1 METVQGTYNIG
12 LVIVSCI
19 ISVLASYSALNLAGR
34 IHLANGRLR
43 VFWLAGGAVSMGI
56 GIWSM
61 HFVGMLA
68 LQLPMQMTYNIPLVI
83 LSMVV
88 PIFVSFIALWT
99 VTRKNLTRRALWTGG
114 LLLASGVVDMH
125 YTGMAAMAM
134 RITYNPWLVG
144 LSVVIAITASLAAL
158 ALMRE
163 LRQEGSR
170 LLYKWASALI
180 MGAAIA
186 GMHYTGMAAA
196 RFHIHE
202 HSVSSLSSD
211 QVDMDSLA
219 LIIAL
224 SSILLIGFTIY
235 GAFINGRLNLK
246 DQMIR
251 EQEKWYRALYENNVD
266 GIVSIDT
273 KGQIVDMNQALLD
286 LTGSCR
292 ADFIGRP
299 VTALQRFFDPDAYR
313 AARSRH
319 DEAFMTSPVAYE
331 TQILHPNGQTV
342 HLGVVSVPIS
352 LDGKPTGTHI
362 IVRDITQQKKT
373 QATVEHL
380 AYHDELTSLPNRR
393 QFNSLVEERIERA
406 EGNERIAVMVL
417 DIDRFKMINDSLGH
431 AYGDAFLQK
440 VGQRIC
446 EVIDPEKVVLSRM
459 GGDEFA
465 LMYCSFA
472 SDDEVSRLAQRIVSV
487 IQVPYTLKDNDFY
500 VTASIGIAM
509 YPEHGEDREELI
521 KNADSAM
528 YEVKREGKNGYRFYS
543 PELDE
548 ELLFKIEIEADLRK
562 AVERGEFEVY
572 YQPQYRMPDRELIGM
587 EALLRWKHP
596 VRGMIPPDRFIP
608 IAEETGLIMEI
619 GRWVLEQACRQ
630 TKSWHDEG
638 QPKVP
643 VSVNL
648 STQQFH
654 QPDLEFEIERTLV
667 ETGLEPQYLE
677 LEITESMM
685 MDATLSIAIMNR
697 LKRLGI
703 RLSLDDF
710 GTGYSSLSYLS
721 MLPISRLKIDRSF
734 VMRLEESGNERAIVT
749 TIIAMAYSLGMDVI
763 AEGIETEGQLEI
775 LTGQRCL
782 EFQGYYFS
790 RPVPPGDLFLNEED
804 LSRAMTAEP
813 PTASSADAEASKAE
827 STEEMTERGA

>member
-12 LVIVSCI
+12 LVIVSCM
-19 ISVLASYSALNLAGR
+19 ISILASYSALNLAGR
-34 IHLANGRLR
+34 IHLASGRLR

-99 VTRKNLTRRALWTGG
+99 VTQKKLTWRALLIGG
-114 LLLASGVVDMH
+114 LLLASGVIDMH

-134 RITYNPWLVG
+134 KISYNPWLVT
-144 LSVVIAITASLAAL
+144 LSVVIAITASMAAL

-170 LLYKWASALI
+170 TLYKWASAIL

-196 RFHIHE
+196 SFHVHE
-202 HSVSSLSSD
+202 HHDGMIGGSE
-211 QVDMDSLA
+211 VDMNSLA

-224 SSILLIGFTIY
+224 SSLLLISFTIY
-235 GAFINGRLNLK
+235 GAFINGRLNQK
-246 DQMIR
+246 DKMIR
-251 EQEKWYRALYENNVD
+251 QQEKWYRALYENNVD
-266 GIVSIDT
+266 GILSINT
-273 KGQIVDMNQALLD
+273 EGRIIDMNPAILNM
-286 LTGSCR
+286 TESIR
-292 ADFIGRP
+292 EDFVGKP
-299 VTALQRFFDPDAYR
+299 VTALHRFFEPEIYR
-313 AARSRH
+313 AAREQHEESFSLNSR
-319 DEAFMTSPVAYE
+319 AYE
-331 TQILHPNGQTV
+331 TQIVHPNGEHI
-342 HLGVVSVPIS
+342 HLSVISVPIS
-352 LDGKPTGTHI
+352 VDGEATGTHI

-373 QATVEHL
+373 RAKVEHL

-393 QFNSLVEERIERA
+393 QFNTLVEDRIEQARGA
-406 EGNERIAVMVL
+406 KRMAVMVL

-446 EVIDPEKVVLSRM
+446 EVIDPEKVTLSRM

-465 LMYCSFA
+465 LICHSFA
-472 SDDEVSRLAQRIVSV
+472 SDDEVARLAQRIVSV

-500 VTASIGIAM
+500 VTASIGVAM

-528 YEVKREGKNGYRFYS
+528 YEVKRGGKNGYRFYS

-562 AVERGEFEVY
+562 AIERGELEVY
-572 YQPQYRMPDRELIGM
+572 YQPQYRMPDRQLIGI

-608 IAEETGLIMEI
+608 IAEETGIIMEI
-619 GRWVLEQACRQ
+619 GRWVLREACLQ
-630 TKSWHDEG
+630 TKIWHDAG
-638 QPKVP
+638 QTKVP

-654 QPDLEFEIERTLV
+654 QPDLEFEIERILV
-667 ETGLEPQYLE
+667 ETGLDPQYLE

-685 MDATLSIAIMNR
+685 MDAALSIAIMNR

-775 LTGQRCL
+775 LTEQRCL

-790 RPVPPGDLFLNEED
+790 RPVPPGDLFAGDAD
-804 LSRAMTAEP
+804 LSLGMTAEP
-813 PTASSADAEASKAE
+813 PTASSADADSSNANAIDEAAG
-827 STEEMTERGA
+827 RGA

>member
-99 VTRKNLTRRALWTGG
+99 VTRKNLTRRALLTGG

-134 RITYNPWLVG
+134 KISYNPWLVT
-144 LSVVIAITASLAAL
+144 LSVIIAITASMAAL

-273 KGQIVDMNQALLD
+273 KGKIVDMNQALLD

-292 ADFIGRP
+292 EDFIGRP

-313 AARSRH
+313 AAR
-319 DEAFMTSPVAYE
+319 
-331 TQILHPNGQTV
+331 
-342 HLGVVSVPIS
+342 
-352 LDGKPTGTHI
+352 
-362 IVRDITQQKKT
+362 
-373 QATVEHL
+373 
-380 AYHDELTSLPNRR
+380 
-393 QFNSLVEERIERA
+393 ERA
-406 EGNERIAVMVL
+406 AR
-417 DIDRFKMINDSLGH
+417 
-431 AYGDAFLQK
+431 
-440 VGQRIC
+440 
-446 EVIDPEKVVLSRM
+446 
-459 GGDEFA
+459 
-465 LMYCSFA
+465 
-472 SDDEVSRLAQRIVSV
+472 
-487 IQVPYTLKDNDFY
+487 
-500 VTASIGIAM
+500 
-509 YPEHGEDREELI
+509 
-521 KNADSAM
+521 
-528 YEVKREGKNGYRFYS
+528 
-543 PELDE
+543 
-548 ELLFKIEIEADLRK
+548 
-562 AVERGEFEVY
+562 
-572 YQPQYRMPDRELIGM
+572 
-587 EALLRWKHP
+587 
-596 VRGMIPPDRFIP
+596 
-608 IAEETGLIMEI
+608 
-619 GRWVLEQACRQ
+619 
-630 TKSWHDEG
+630 
-638 QPKVP
+638 
-643 VSVNL
+643 
-648 STQQFH
+648 
-654 QPDLEFEIERTLV
+654 
-667 ETGLEPQYLE
+667 
-677 LEITESMM
+677 
-685 MDATLSIAIMNR
+685 
-697 LKRLGI
+697 
-703 RLSLDDF
+703 
-710 GTGYSSLSYLS
+710 
-721 MLPISRLKIDRSF
+721 
-734 VMRLEESGNERAIVT
+734 
-749 TIIAMAYSLGMDVI
+749 
-763 AEGIETEGQLEI
+763 
-775 LTGQRCL
+775 
-782 EFQGYYFS
+782 
-790 RPVPPGDLFLNEED
+790 
-804 LSRAMTAEP
+804 
-813 PTASSADAEASKAE
+813 
-827 STEEMTERGA
+827 